1 MSVLYRAGHGWCDVC
16 PTPDGFA
23 FVYSVDG
30 AVVCEVNEQEIWRT
44 AVPTDHLR
52 YLRCA
57 LSPYGEVEAV
67 GVGADDIAYLVGRMG
82 VERWGP
88 AFGQNS
94 VGLYHDGLFQPVI
107 QRSSESYSIGRD
119 HPWVAFPPDIR
130 GTSQGFRDVYPDG
143 NIVFGDD
150 AHVVTLEG
158 HTFHKPNTRGE
169 VLVGQINGTDQIDGW
184 HRLDRVRFTAIPG
197 PAFEP
202 HVAQRGL
209 QYAICAR
216 TPHGAALTIVPPYQ
230 AVEVPPVAELWE
242 NRLNIVVEFSNAN
255 PGLIRDDK
263 DAFLDG
269 LGRALNRIDFG
280 ADVSKYRWGRKRK
293 SDGTLNDD
301 ALTFLLSRDPFD
313 PDKKKIIDTIVGAH
327 TTNPHNPQPGWA
339 VAPAHEE
346 PGNGTWAAIAEDG
359 GDDDDPGD
367 TNPPPPPDTTWQREI
382 ERRLTALEQAKFTIE
397 VVRR

>member
-30 AVVCEVNEQEIWRT
+30 AVVCEVNEQERWRV

-158 HTFHKPNTRGE
+158 HSFHKPNTRGD
-169 VLVGQINGTDQIDGW
+169 VTVGQINGTDQIDGW
-184 HRLDRVRFTAIPG
+184 HRADRVRFTAIPG

-216 TPHGAALTIVPPYQ
+216 TPHGAALVIVPPYQ
-230 AVEVPPVAELWE
+230 TVEEPVAQLDTIRAIRRNYPTPLGATHAQLLLDCAAATKMGLLRKTGGTRIALPPPHFQNGFPIEVSQDILMDPASGRIYDFLGDAEGAATPGWSEAVGSPQPLERIYVPTGDVPP
-242 NRLNIVVEFSNAN
+242 
-255 PGLIRDDK
+255 
-263 DAFLDG
+263 
-269 LGRALNRIDFG
+269 
-280 ADVSKYRWGRKRK
+280 
-293 SDGTLNDD
+293 
-301 ALTFLLSRDPFD
+301 
-313 PDKKKIIDTIVGAH
+313 
-327 TTNPHNPQPGWA
+327 
-339 VAPAHEE
+339 
-346 PGNGTWAAIAEDG
+346 
-359 GDDDDPGD
+359 
-367 TNPPPPPDTTWQREI
+367 PPPPPDPPDTTWQREI